1 MIKSYLA
8 YLKEISR
15 KIISDSGFEKAILDT
30 SKKNPSFSFE
40 IKSFKSNYHSN
51 DESYNHLANIEK
63 YLSINNDKKL
73 FCGFGLITGNKKR
86 QYAAPILFTEC
97 SLNKDENGNISLDFD
112 FDTNSINYDLITSIL
127 NYSSNRF
134 NYSEDDEFNEEFQ
147 NEIGLVDS
155 VEKEIKSF
163 DDCEMLFE
171 YALEVFAN
179 LRNKLEEFTTI
190 ADTTKIYNCNVEKD
204 LFSKKPKGK
213 AADTRTRKSIFEG
226 DLVFIPTIHLFVHS
240 VPHQLTTYEA
250 IKKLM
255 QEVDENDFQNKGLK
269 NLIDNVLTDKQIIA
283 VEKPIANIEQIIND
297 FLPLTCSVAQT
308 TAIKNAF
315 QNEISYIQGPPGTG
329 KSFTIGA
336 IVLCALFLNKKILL
350 ISQKEPALDVIK
362 DKIEPFLTNASDDFQ
377 GITYYKN
384 DSKTEIRNHIDK
396 IKSFSFS
403 KTTLLQDLKNL
414 ENELYRNKLL
424 LKKQLDELKL
434 YNERLAAN
442 LQKEVE
448 YKERHETFVENRDWF
463 VEQPYI
469 KRALPLSKKHQFKKA
484 DYNIDDYDKVLNTI
498 DIISTD
504 TPTLAN
510 KFFIHKFRNHIN
522 DNYALNVSS
531 IPENMLYQY
540 SKDFLQLNNYFR
552 ESEQILETIHIDND
566 QLRGTIDKLKK
577 DIEKLQRKIIKNQFK
592 FNVLQKL
599 SQDKSV
605 NNLNLLYNLLRWQ
618 KPSKIAEVMN
628 QIDYNLIL
636 EIMPFWLAETRYLG
650 QVLPMKAEMFDI
662 IVVDESSQVNL
673 AEVLPAFYRG
683 TNICV
688 VGDHDQLG
696 LDSTGVTFRMSKKF
710 DVMTW
715 TKYFQN
721 TMTYGTAEK
730 DKKLTVT
737 SASILDFVRS
747 PQNISIKTAML
758 NEHYR
763 SMPALANF
771 TNSNFYDGLLRI
783 MTETPEKI
791 TKDCF
796 AKVKVEGL
804 RDKDKKIE
812 AEAQEIISIIKE
824 LTLNEQ
830 NLFTSKRGIN
840 IPNPNN
846 EVLSIGI
853 ISLLQK
859 QKEYIEDLIEQD
871 PQIQKIVDKHKIEV
885 WTPQSAQGNERDIII
900 ISIGLDSSCT
910 GQGSYYKDKRR
921 LNVATSRARK
931 FTIAVYCD
939 FKEDKYSEINK
950 YLNLTAN
957 QIEWKLDHSK
967 YESEFEVK
975 VYEYIKSYVQNR
987 QDSAD
992 IRIYNQVETCGHKR
1006 LDFVLFNQTNEQAVA
1021 IEVDG
1026 SYHYEQ
1032 NTLKPNYAKHHVDR
1046 IETLK
1051 RAGWN
1056 VINTPYYKWYRNG
1069 WLCDINHPIF
1079 KKEIDRINFELDYY
1093 LLT

>member
-1 MIKSYLA
+1 MITSYLA

-15 KIISDSGFEKAILDT
+15 KIISDSGFEKAILDS

-40 IKSFKSNYHSN
+40 VQSFKSNYHSS
-51 DESYNHLANIEK
+51 DESYNHLFNIEK

-73 FCGFGLITGNKKR
+73 FCGFGLIAGNKKR

-97 SLNKDENGNISLDFD
+97 SLSKDENTSINLEFD
-112 FDTNSINYDLITSIL
+112 YDTNSINYDLISSIL

-134 NYSEDDEFNEEFQ
+134 NYSEDEEFNEDFQ
-147 NEIGLVDS
+147 NEINLVDI

-171 YALEVFAN
+171 YTLEVFTN
-179 LRNKLEEFTTI
+179 LQNKLEEFTTI
-190 ADTTKIYNCNVEKD
+190 TETKRIYNCNAEKE
-204 LFSKKPKGK
+204 LFLKKPKAK
-213 AADTRTRKSIFEG
+213 QPDTRTKKSIFEE
-226 DLVFIPTIHLFVHS
+226 DLVFVPTIHLFVHS

-255 QEVDENDFQNKGLK
+255 QEVEANDFQNKGLK
-269 NLIDNVLTDKQIIA
+269 NLMDNVLTDKQIISTT
-283 VEKPIANIEQIIND
+283 KPITEIEQIIYE
-297 FLPLTCSVAQT
+297 FLPLTCSSSQIA
-308 TAIKNAF
+308 AIKNAF
-315 QNEISYIQGPPGTG
+315 QSEISYVQGPPGTG

-336 IVLCALFLNKKILL
+336 IVLCALFLNKRVLL
-350 ISQKEPALDVIK
+350 VSQKEPALDVIK
-362 DKIEPFLTNASDDFQ
+362 EKIEPYLTNKNDDFQ
-377 GITYYKN
+377 AITYYKN
-384 DSKTEIRNHIDK
+384 DSKTEIRSHIDK
-396 IKSFSFS
+396 IKSFSFNS
-403 KTTLLQDLKNL
+403 NVLQQDLKNL
-414 ENELYRNKLL
+414 ENELRGNKLL
-424 LKKQLDELKL
+424 LKKQIEELKV
-434 YNERLAAN
+434 YNEKLSSN

-448 YKERHETFVENRDWF
+448 YKEKHEIFIENRDWF
-463 VEQPYI
+463 IEQPYI
-469 KRALPLSKKHQFKKA
+469 KRALPLSKKHQFKKS
-484 DYNIDDYDKVLNTI
+484 YYTFDDYSNTLNTI
-498 DIISTD
+498 EVITTNI
-504 TPTLAN
+504 PTLAS
-510 KFFIHKFRNHIN
+510 KLYIYKFRNHIN
-522 DNYALNVSS
+522 DNYGLNISS
-531 IPENMLYQY
+531 VQENMLYQY
-540 SKDFLQLNNYFR
+540 SKDFLQLNSYYK
-552 ESEQILETIHIDND
+552 ESEDVVETIKIDND

-599 SQDKSV
+599 TQDKTV

-618 KPSKIAEVMN
+618 KPSKIADVMN
-628 QIDYNLIL
+628 QIDYSSIL

-683 TNICV
+683 KNICV

-715 TKYFQN
+715 TKHFQN

-730 DKKLTVT
+730 EKKLTVT

-758 NEHYR
+758 NEHFR
-763 SMPALANF
+763 SMPALAKF

-791 TKDCF
+791 TKECF
-796 AKVKVEGL
+796 AKVKVQGL

-812 AEAQEIISIIKE
+812 TEAQEIITIIKE
-824 LTLNEQ
+824 LTLNEN
-830 NLFTSKRGIN
+830 NLFTSKRGIT

-846 EVLSIGI
+846 EILSIGI

-859 QKEYIEDLIEQD
+859 QKEHIEDLIEQD
-871 PQIQKIVDKHKIEV
+871 PQLQKIVDKHKIEV

-900 ISIGLDSSCT
+900 ISIGLDSTCT

-939 FKEDKYSEINK
+939 FKEDKYAEINK
-950 YLNLTAN
+950 YLNLTAS

-967 YESEFEVK
+967 YESEFEYK
-975 VYEYIKSYVQNR
+975 VYEFIKSYVHSR
-987 QDSAD
+987 QDTAD

-1006 LDFVLFNQTNEQAVA
+1006 LDFVLFNQTNEKAVA

-1032 NTLKPNYAKHHVDR
+1032 NTLRPNYSKHHIDR

-1079 KKEIDRINFELDYY
+1079 KKEIDRINFELDYH